1 MTEQIE
7 WSSSKGFTEL
17 SDERRQQLGESVLVS
32 TSPPTPT
39 LHRVRVAKVG
49 LCCCGVQL
57 HGQTEATTVR
67 EARAEHGTVQ
77 WCNDTSC
84 FGGAP

>member
-17 SDERRQQLGESVLVS
+17 SDERRQQLGESVPVS

-39 LHRVRVAKVG
+39 LHRVRVAKAG
-49 LCCCGVQL
+49 LCCGCLHL

-77 WCNDTSC
+77 W
-84 FGGAP
+84 